1 LALPPAPFLLRTL
14 GPLVLERTGDAGSAA
29 VVQRGGKP
37 LALLAYLVVEGARPI
52 ARTALADLFWGDE
65 SPESAR
71 ASLRQALH
79 ALRKLLGEG
88 VLVGSRTEVML
99 APGQVESDHARFV
112 AAVVDGD
119 MQTAIDWYRGPFCH
133 QVELRSATGFDRW
146 VDAERERLRRL
157 LLRSAER
164 EVDARRASGDL
175 KGSARLAR
183 SVQSVEATLPEATE
197 LFADALIADGDR
209 DEAHRL
215 LETHRSRLHAAGE
228 DAPAG
233 IESRLAGLDRATSAR
248 VATADARATAVDLG
262 QRFVG
267 RDEVIAALF
276 RQLAAARGGRT
287 AHVVV
292 VGPPGIGK
300 SRVLDEF
307 DARIRPRG
315 TRIARIRFLPAMRA
329 IPGSALAE
337 FARAL
342 CALPGAMGVSEST
355 AGSLVAL
362 LPELRAQFPSAP
374 APASSESERS
384 RTAAI
389 ADLVAAVSEDRLTV
403 LMRDDDHNVDPLSRA
418 VLDGV
423 LRREDLR
430 LLDVRTSR
438 DRMTDGRT
446 DREEILLKPLS
457 PEEVQRLFESIGA
470 FPDAPWVESAIDRLT
485 ARTAGI
491 PQLLLQRVRSLG
503 DRGALRLHGEQW
515 TVEDPSAFV
524 APPPG
529 GDELEQAVGGLH
541 PSARLTLALLAHWRR
556 PMKENDLR
564 AVLCAY
570 DPTRPAGEW
579 GSALAELELRG
590 LTAVR
595 DEGWVVAHETIA
607 DSCLDAQAHAEAEQM
622 QFLLV
627 RHWSTPGALT
637 VPVLEHLALLCG
649 ARDLRNV
656 AATLVRVGSREPGLR
671 DLGLRGKAL
680 ARRVASSAGR
690 PDWEA
695 DLYAAIGWL
704 RRRSRG
710 SLIGLGSLAGI
721 AAAVL
726 FWLGWMLVPRLVIES
741 EPMAEGGGGEPRPN
755 AAVFVV
761 QPRVGIYNGF
771 GRRLEGHRGTVHV
784 RGANRTLDGDT
795 IVAVA
800 GGQAQFTRLVITGVP
815 GGMPLDSGDAEL
827 VFSGSGLV
835 RGVRTRVRGGWL
847 ANVDAFRVVRVSVNG
862 TLVDSGTPVAVP
874 MGDTLRVVLTFEF
887 SSTIATANY
896 VVGAAP
902 LWMPRERATIRLAG
916 LPRPVRNA
924 WQTVHF
930 SVPPSWQA
938 GRSHL
943 VILMGLDDSVEHL
956 FSLTQWTAGVP
967 RWNDGN
973 DVHDLSEAALR
984 DLREGGRT
992 FAQQVQRDYQ
1002 GSQRD
1007 VQIGPVLLRSPA
1019 SPGLRVGERPLIG
1032 TAVAIDFI
1040 GAGLAR

>member
-1 LALPPAPFLLRTL
+1 M
-14 GPLVLERTGDAGSAA
+14 
-29 VVQRGGKP
+29 VQRGGKP
-37 LALLAYLVVEGARPI
+37 LALLAYLVVEGARPVPR
-52 ARTALADLFWGDE
+52 AALADLLWGDE

-88 VLVGSRTEVML
+88 VLVGDRTEVML
-99 APGQVESDHARFV
+99 APGQVASDHALFV
-112 AAVVDGD
+112 AAVIAGD

-133 QVELRSATGFDRW
+133 QIELRSATGFDRW

-164 EVDARRASGDL
+164 EVEARRASGDL

-183 SVQSVEATLPEATE
+183 SVQSVEASLPEATE

-215 LETHRSRLHAAGE
+215 LETHRSRLRSAGE
-228 DAPAG
+228 ESPAG
-233 IESRLAGLDRATSAR
+233 FESRLAGLDRVTSAR
-248 VATADARATAVDLG
+248 VATADVRPTAVDLG

-267 RDEVIAALF
+267 RDEVIAVLF

-287 AHVVV
+287 THVVV

-355 AGSLVAL
+355 AVSLVAL

-374 APASSESERS
+374 APAAPESEQE

-403 LMRDDDHNVDPLSRA
+403 LLRDDDHNVDPLSRA

-423 LRREDLR
+423 IRREDLR

-438 DRMTDGRT
+438 ERTTDGRT
-446 DREEILLKPLS
+446 DREEILLKPLAAA
-457 PEEVQRLFESIGA
+457 EVQRLFESIGIL
-470 FPDAPWVESAIDRLT
+470 PDAPWVESAIVRLT

-503 DRGALRLHGEQW
+503 DRGALRLNGEPW
-515 TVEDPSAFV
+515 TVEDQSALVAAPS
-524 APPPG
+524 G

-564 AVLCAY
+564 AVLGAY
-570 DPTRPAGEW
+570 DPTRSAGEW

-590 LTAVR
+590 LTTVR
-595 DEGWVVAHETIA
+595 DEGWTVAHETIA
-607 DSCLDAQAHAEAEQM
+607 ESCLDAQGHAEAEQL

-656 AATLVRVGSREPGLR
+656 AATLVRAAAREPGLR

-680 ARRVASSAGR
+680 AQRVASSAGR

-704 RRRSRG
+704 RRRSRA
-710 SLIGLGSLAGI
+710 SLIGLGSLAGVS
-721 AAAVL
+721 AAVL
-726 FWLGWMLVPRLVIES
+726 FWLGWMLMPRLVIES
-741 EPMAEGGGGEPRPN
+741 EPMAEGSGDMPHPN
-755 AAVFVV
+755 AAIFVI
-761 QPRVGIYNGF
+761 QPRVGIYDGF
-771 GRRLEGHRGTVHV
+771 GRRLEGRRGTIRV
-784 RGANRTLDGDT
+784 RGANRSLDGDT
-795 IVAVA
+795 IVAVT

-815 GGMPLDSGDAEL
+815 DGMPLDSGDAEL

-835 RGVRTRVRGGWL
+835 RGVRTRVRGGWIT
-847 ANVDAFRVVRVSVNG
+847 NVDAFRVVRLSVNG
-862 TLVDSGTPVAVP
+862 IAADSMTPVAVP
-874 MGDTLRVVLTFEF
+874 VGDTLRVVLTFEF

-930 SVPPSWQA
+930 SVPPSSQP

-943 VILMGLDDSVEHL
+943 VILMGADDSVEHL
-956 FSLTQWTAGVP
+956 FSRTQWTAGTP

-973 DVHDLSEAALR
+973 DVHDLSEANLRALR
-984 DLREGGRT
+984 ERGLT
-992 FAQQVQRDYQ
+992 YAQQVQSEYQ

-1007 VQIGPVLLRSPA
+1007 LHIGPVILRSP
-1019 SPGLRVGERPLIG
+1019 SNPGQRIGTKPLIG
-1032 TAVAIDFI
+1032 AAVEIDFI
-1040 GAGLAR
+1040 GPGSSYMASP